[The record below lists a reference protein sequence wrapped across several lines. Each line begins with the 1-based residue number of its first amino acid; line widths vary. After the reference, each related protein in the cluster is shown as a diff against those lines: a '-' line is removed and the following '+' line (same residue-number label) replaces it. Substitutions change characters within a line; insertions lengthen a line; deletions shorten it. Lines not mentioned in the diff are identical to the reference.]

1 MSRFVEN
8 GGLDLLRIDSC
19 PPARRSP
26 AGPWDS
32 VRCVRGPRLPDVFS
46 ARGRA
51 RAPRPGWRP
60 RVGLT
65 LFALCIVASATAAAT
80 IGALLCAWYVV
91 TDLVSGRPAEA
102 WVSLAA
108 LAGNAF
114 LAAVGQ
120 RVTVAVVAW
129 WLAEDDPQASPD

>member
-1 MSRFVEN
+1 
-8 GGLDLLRIDSC
+8 
-19 PPARRSP
+19 
-26 AGPWDS
+26 
-32 VRCVRGPRLPDVFS
+32 VRGPRLPEVFS

-51 RAPRPGWRP
+51 RAPRPAWRP

-80 IGALLCAWYVV
+80 IGALLCAWYVAS
-91 TDLVSGRPAEA
+91 DLVSSRPAEA

-108 LAGNAF
+108 FGGNTF
-114 LAAVGQ
+114 LAVIGR

-129 WLAEDDPQASPD
+129 WLAEDDPESSLG